1 MCITIELAISCINC
15 YEMEQQN
22 QITGKKGE
30 DIACNYLENKG
41 YHILARNWRHK
52 HYEVDII
59 AAKNKILHFVE
70 VKTRNGLRFGYPEEC
85 IGKEK
90 MQFLKNAASA
100 YQYQHPNWKYIQFDV
115 IAITLDGN
123 QTKEIFLF
131 EDVYF

>member
-1 MCITIELAISCINC
+1 
-15 YEMEQQN
+15 MEQQN

-59 AAKNKILHFVE
+59 AAKNKLLHFVE